1 MKMDG
6 GSKARAAQRGGI
18 SYHRRTLAEV
28 TKATNAMPAGTQM
41 VDKSGRRS
49 LADVTTASKVKPC

>member
-28 TKATNAMPAGTQM
+28 TRATNAMPAGTQM
-41 VDKSGRRS
+41 VDKAGRRS